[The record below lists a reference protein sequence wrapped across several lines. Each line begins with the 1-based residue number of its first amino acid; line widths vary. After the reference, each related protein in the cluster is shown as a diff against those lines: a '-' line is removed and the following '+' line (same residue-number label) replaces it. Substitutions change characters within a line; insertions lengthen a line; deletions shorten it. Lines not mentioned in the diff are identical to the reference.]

1 MKRNFNCTSIFKK
14 NRFQK
19 DKQLNEAKKLSLSI
33 NLEIKDSKSFG
44 IEKINPKT
52 FLNDGN
58 LDFIRKRVSINKIDL
73 VFLIATF
80 LLYSKET

>member
-1 MKRNFNCTSIFKK
+1 MNEKEILIVHPYFKK

-58 LDFIRKRVSINKIDL
+58 LDF
-73 VFLIATF
+73 FLE
-80 LLYSKET
+80 KEFQ